1 MHSGKVD
8 ERGGCDQG
16 VMFLCCDRHQS
27 DDNCDGDGASTG
39 GKWEQGVAMAP
50 MEVMPLTQCSEIVRV
65 DGSAR
70 VEEAVDNIDGPRAA
84 GKEER
89 DPWFKVN
96 AGRAGDRKSPYDRH
110 RGCIKTG
117 EMPQVEN
124 AGELPARLRMG
135 YALGA
140 RVYL

>member
-8 ERGGCDQG
+8 ERGGRDKG
-16 VMFLCCDRHQS
+16 VMFPCCDRHPS
-27 DDNCDGDGASTG
+27 DDECGGEDASTG
-39 GKWEQGVAMAP
+39 GKREQGMAMAP
-50 MEVMPLTQCSEIVRV
+50 VEEVPLAQCGEIVRV

-70 VEEAVDNIDGPRAA
+70 VEEAVDHVDGPRAA

-89 DPWFKVN
+89 DPWFKAN
-96 AGRAGDRKSPYDRH
+96 AGRPGDRKSPYDRH
-110 RGCIKTG
+110 RGCIETG
-117 EMPQVEN
+117 EMPQLEN

-135 YALGA
+135 YGLAV